1 MKRSLKIW
9 LVVSI
14 FIVLIALYGVF
25 NTRLSLTYE
34 ATNPADKVASVLQVK
49 AAQSK
54 TLLFWLWLIIG
65 YVVANILLIIAVLL
79 KLKRPDTIH
88 KTDNQ

>member
-25 NTRLSLTYE
+25 NTHLSLTYE
-34 ATNPADKVASVLQVK
+34 ATNPVDKVASVLQVK
-49 AAQSK
+49 VAQSK

-79 KLKRPDTIH
+79 KLKRTDAIH
-88 KTDNQ
+88 KADYQ